1 MMIEDLVVR
10 LRQHEADEQTME
22 PCYNGLRD
30 EAAFTLERMLRVLA
44 LVYGH
49 LWHEETTH
57 ARRAIKQCL
66 SVEQCRQGI
75 KESRE
80 MYGMQDGERMDGRPE
95 PLDDGGGIAFAVAQ
109 ANLLRWAIDQLPRP
123 ILMALKALKDGENFA
138 CAADDETSETK
149 Q

>member
-30 EAAFTLERMLRVLA
+30 EAAFTLERMVRVLA

-95 PLDDGGGIAFAVAQ
+95 PLD
-109 ANLLRWAIDQLPRP
+109 LPRP

-138 CAADDETSETK
+138 CAADDEDGGGIAFAVAQANLLRWAIDQTSETK

>member
-30 EAAFTLERMLRVLA
+30 EAAFTLERMVRVLA

-66 SVEQCRQGI
+66 SVEQCRRGI
-75 KESRE
+75 NESRE
-80 MYGMQDGERMDGRPE
+80 IYGTQDGERMDGRLE
-95 PLDDGGGIAFAVAQ
+95 PLD
-109 ANLLRWAIDQLPRP
+109 LPRP
-123 ILMALKALKDGENFA
+123 ISMALKALKDGENFA
-138 CAADDETSETK
+138 CAADDEGSGSIAFAVARANLLRWAIAQTTETK